1 MPQITFIE
9 YDGTIHEIAVV
20 NGTTIME
27 AAIDNGVP
35 GIDAD
40 CGGQCACATCHVFI
54 KGDWAAKISARSEIE
69 ETMLE
74 LAREALTEVPTEK
87 RLFFGQ
93 TLALDQRRI
102 VEAEALIVEFRA
114 RFHDLLSGGT
124 PDGVYHLAIQLFSLT
139 EPTGRD

>member
-9 YDGTIHEIAVV
+9 YDEIAVV

-74 LAREALTEVPTEK
+74 LAEGVTEFSRLACQIPMTDVLDGLSVQLPEA
-87 RLFFGQ
+87 Q
-93 TLALDQRRI
+93 
-102 VEAEALIVEFRA
+102 
-114 RFHDLLSGGT
+114 H
-124 PDGVYHLAIQLFSLT
+124 
-139 EPTGRD
+139 